1 MNAQAPELADADLRD
16 VAELGKAAQEF
27 LDSDLGKSILASA
40 EQDVRAAL
48 ERMADLDLDD
58 PADRKKHTECRI
70 EVKASRMFAEKL
82 AQIVDI
88 GETALAVW
96 SQQNPK
102 GERNAP

>member
-1 MNAQAPELADADLRD
+1 MSEYVDNADLRD

-27 LDSDLGKSILASA
+27 MESDLGKSILASA
-40 EQDVRAAL
+40 EQDARAAL
-48 ERMADLDLDD
+48 ERMADLDPDNPD
-58 PADRKKHTECRI
+58 DRKGYMRCRI
-70 EVKASRMFAEKL
+70 ELKAARMFAEKL

-102 GERNAP
+102 GERNAS